1 MKVKFRILGY
11 VSLKDNKGTLV
22 NLETQ
27 FGERMSS
34 YVSASKSLLDIKS
47 EYPEN
52 AIFLCD
58 VVAYRNKSGEPALG
72 VNLPSTVSE
81 SELF

>member
-1 MKVKFRILGY
+1 MKVKFRVVGY
-11 VSLKDNKGTLV
+11 VSLKENKGTLV

-52 AIFLCD
+52 GVFLCD
-58 VVAYRNKSGEPALG
+58 VIAYKNKQGEPALG

-81 SELF
+81 TELF